1 MISRIITGL
10 ATAVA
15 SVALFGAGALAQGA
29 ASFPEHTV
37 RMIVA
42 FPAGGATDIVARL
55 VAEKLQAAWG
65 KPVVVENIGGATGM
79 TGTAQGVK
87 AAPDGYTITSVVGT
101 TTTLLASL
109 RSKIPYDALND
120 YEPLALVTVFPNIL
134 VVRPGVEAK
143 TIPELIDLLKKNPG
157 KYTFA
162 STGAGSS
169 VHIAGEWFKLATK
182 TEMLHV
188 PYVGSSPALPA
199 LLGGHVDMMFD
210 TMPSILPQV
219 QQGALRGL
227 GVGTL
232 TRVAVVPDLPAIAE
246 FIPGFD
252 VASWE
257 GFVVP
262 KGTPADI
269 QKKIADAIL
278 EAMKD
283 PAIAEKMNR
292 VGAVPVV
299 KGPEEFRAHMKADYE
314 KWQRVTKETGIKLD

>member
-1 MISRIITGL
+1 MISRIVTGL
-10 ATAVA
+10 AALAAVV
-15 SVALFGAGALAQGA
+15 SLGVNALAQGA
-29 ASFPEHTV
+29 ASFPDRTV

-42 FPAGGATDIVARL
+42 FPPGGATDIVARL

-65 KPVVVENIGGATGM
+65 KPVVVENLAGATGM

-109 RSKIPYDALND
+109 RSKILYDPLND
-120 YEPLALVTVFPNIL
+120 YEALALVTVFPNIL
-134 VVRPGVEAK
+134 VVRPGIEAK
-143 TIPELIDLLKKNPG
+143 TVPELIDLLKKNPG

-182 TEMLHV
+182 TDILHI
-188 PYVGSSPALPA
+188 PYTGSSPAIPA
-199 LLGGHVDMMFD
+199 MVGGHVDMMFD
-210 TMPSILPQV
+210 TMPSVLPLT
-219 QQGALRGL
+219 QQGQLRAL

-232 TRVAVVPDLPAIAE
+232 TRVAVAPDIPAIAE
-246 FIPGFD
+246 TIPGFD

-269 QKKIADAIL
+269 QKKIADTIL

-299 KGPEEFRAHMKADYE
+299 KGPDDFRAFMQADYD

>member
-1 MISRIITGL
+1 MISRMMTGL
-10 ATAVA
+10 AALIAVV
-15 SVALFGAGALAQGA
+15 SLGANALAQGA
-29 ASFPEHTV
+29 ASFPDRTV
-37 RMIVA
+37 RVIVA
-42 FPAGGATDIVARL
+42 FPPGGATDIVARL

-65 KPVVVENIGGATGM
+65 KPVVVENIAGATGM
-79 TGTAQGVK
+79 TGTNQGVK

-109 RSKIPYDALND
+109 RSKVPYDPLND
-120 YEPLALVTVFPNIL
+120 YEALALVTVFPNLL
-134 VVRPGVEAK
+134 VVRPAIEAK
-143 TIPELIDLLKKNPG
+143 TVPELIDLVKKNPG
-157 KYTFA
+157 KFTFA

-182 TEMLHV
+182 SDILHV
-188 PYVGSSPALPA
+188 PYTGSSPALPA

-210 TMPSILPQV
+210 TMPSILPLTQSG
-219 QQGALRGL
+219 QLRAL

-232 TRVAVVPDLPAIAE
+232 TRVAAAPNVPAIAE
-246 FIPGFD
+246 TIPGFD

-283 PAIAEKMNR
+283 PALVEKMNR

-299 KGPEEFRAHMKADYE
+299 KGPADFRAHMKADYA

>member
-1 MISRIITGL
+1 MISRIVTGL
-10 ATAVA
+10 AALAAVV
-15 SVALFGAGALAQGA
+15 SLGVNALAQGA
-29 ASFPEHTV
+29 ASFPDRTV

-42 FPAGGATDIVARL
+42 FPPGGATDIVARL

-65 KPVVVENIGGATGM
+65 KPVVVENLAGATGM

-109 RSKIPYDALND
+109 RSKIPYDPLND
-120 YEPLALVTVFPNIL
+120 YEALALVTVFPNIL
-134 VVRPGVEAK
+134 VVRPGIEAK
-143 TIPELIDLLKKNPG
+143 TVPELIDLLKKNPG

-182 TEMLHV
+182 TDILHI
-188 PYVGSSPALPA
+188 PYTGSSPAIPA
-199 LLGGHVDMMFD
+199 MVGGHVDMMFD
-210 TMPSILPQV
+210 TMPSVLPLT
-219 QQGALRGL
+219 QQGQLRAL

-232 TRVAVVPDLPAIAE
+232 TRVAVAPDIPAIAE
-246 FIPGFD
+246 TIPGFD

-269 QKKIADAIL
+269 QKKIADTIL

-299 KGPEEFRAHMKADYE
+299 KGPDDFRAFMQADYD